1 MNIKSKF
8 PTLCRHRGGWHGRHG
23 TRMLWSCGSDGGG
36 AAAGEM
42 LTITVS
48 VWRAP
53 ELARGPLS
61 PAILSL
67 SLFLLLEGGGGGDK
81 TEKRRKFEIS
91 TAARDGEWRVSIS
104 VLNRLIITAAGR
116 CHLCSA
122 VRKRQSVKM
131 TWTGANFCGAL
142 WLRTDRRSQRAGN
155 IKSKSFAE
163 MPVLIQE
170 M

>member
-1 MNIKSKF
+1 MQ
-8 PTLCRHRGGWHGRHG
+8 CRHRGGWHGAAHVCYG
-23 TRMLWSCGSDGGG
+23 HAGVT
-36 AAAGEM
+36 ATAAGEM

-53 ELARGPLS
+53 ELARGPLF

-67 SLFLLLEGGGGGDK
+67 SLFLLLEGGGDK

-91 TAARDGEWRVSIS
+91 NAAAELRRRVSIS
-104 VLNRLIITAAGR
+104 VLNRLIITAGGR
-116 CHLCSA
+116 CHIGSV

-142 WLRTDRRSQRAGN
+142 WLRTGSSQRARTATSNLKRWQGWL
-155 IKSKSFAE
+155 F
-163 MPVLIQE
+163 
-170 M
+170 